1 MVNISNPVYFDLIKS
16 KVIKKS
22 NKLDIIS
29 NKTRDK
35 KIKVLRD
42 PAQRIIFLEKFITTE
57 KYYSSISRNEKKII
71 IL

>member
-1 MVNISNPVYFDLIKS
+1 MVNISNFYFDLIKS

-35 KIKVLRD
+35 KK
-42 PAQRIIFLEKFITTE
+42 
-57 KYYSSISRNEKKII
+57 KY
-71 IL
+71 

>member
-35 KIKVLRD
+35 NKSTERPSSKNNFFGKIHYNR
-42 PAQRIIFLEKFITTE
+42 
-57 KYYSSISRNEKKII
+57 KYYSSISRNEKK
-71 IL
+71 